1 LVLDGVSDGLSHREA
16 GIGEEP
22 DLASTAV
29 LANPSNAVEAAVGKI
44 DLVAIRRGHQGLV
57 DPQKGSRFCS
67 ACYRGWP
74 CLTARLVDAILAAQR
89 HTCPV
94 DVPASAERAEAG
106 EIEEA
111 LAEARA
117 QLDTTRAR
125 EAATRAV
132 LESIAKAPCL
142 TDLLGDETSGGCD
155 CPACIAQV
163 AITAPIDPAVARIAR
178 LEAVANAAEEV
189 TQRGTRSGD
198 AMVRLRTA
206 LAALV

>member
-1 LVLDGVSDGLSHREA
+1 LVLNGVSESLSPGMA
-16 GIGEEP
+16 GISEEP
-22 DLASTAV
+22 DLASKAV
-29 LANPSNAVEAAVGKI
+29 LSNPNNAVEEAVGKM
-44 DLVAIRRGHQGLV
+44 DLVAIRRGHEGLV

-74 CLTARLVDAILAAQR
+74 CLTARLVDAVLAAQR
-89 HTCPV
+89 HVCPLE
-94 DVPASAERAEAG
+94 AAALAERAAAG

-142 TDLLGDETSGGCD
+142 TALLGDETNGGCD
-155 CPACIAQV
+155 CPACTAQV
-163 AITAPIDPAVARIAR
+163 AITAPTDPAVARIAR
-178 LEAVANAAEEV
+178 LEAIANAAEEV
-189 TQRGTRSGD
+189 AQRGARSGD